1 MTKPIEQIEN
11 QTFLQKNWQK
21 LIALALWAILIWGY
35 AWYYNSQNL
44 TPLKAVQEI
53 VDLLKTP
60 YGPLIYILA
69 YALRPLIFFS
79 AVVLTV
85 TGGAVFGAESPVN
98 FVLAVIYTII
108 ASNTSAM
115 IAYFIG
121 RYFGEGILS
130 ESANDKS
137 NTIQKYTNRLRN
149 NSFETVMVMR
159 FIFLP
164 YDLVNYVCGFLRID
178 WKAFLLASAL
188 GSIPGT
194 IAFVAFGASFDISQI
209 ETQGL
214 PSPNPW
220 VIGFGILIFIVSIA
234 ISRYFK
240 KQEQEIN
247 W

>member
-1 MTKPIEQIEN
+1 MTKQIEQVETK
-11 QTFLQKNWQK
+11 TFLQKNWQK
-21 LIALALWAILIWGY
+21 LIALFFWVILIGGY

-79 AVVLTV
+79 ATVLTI
-85 TGGAVFGAESPVN
+85 TGGAIFGADSPFD

-108 ASNTSAM
+108 GSNTSAL
-115 IAYFIG
+115 IAFFIG

-130 ESANDKS
+130 ENINDEG
-137 NTIQKYTNRLRN
+137 NIIQKYTNRLRN
-149 NSFETVMVMR
+149 NSFETVMIMR
-159 FIFLP
+159 FLFLP

-194 IAFVAFGASFDISQI
+194 IAFVAFGASLDISQI
-209 ETQGL
+209 ETQSF
-214 PSPNPW
+214 PPPNPW
-220 VIGFGILIFIVSIA
+220 VIGFGIIILIVSIA
-234 ISRYFK
+234 ISQYFK
-240 KQEQEIN
+240 KREQEN
-247 W
+247 NG